1 MKEKLFKILFPK
13 KYQKILD
20 LLDTQNNLI
29 QIKWKYES
37 HIEALKNQLNAVP
50 IPQAE
55 QPTMADLM
63 RDMLHLPML
72 DFSDVDKD
80 GKPPHPLL
88 AGTKEQQLQK
98 QTRLAEVHRN
108 DVFQEVMA
116 YWINRFGNHA
126 LRKVDPSGL
135 ETKAG
140 IFSINGITAIR
151 KELERANMA
160 VKEGREPPDQF
171 DEHEVLSE

>member
-29 QIKWKYES
+29 KIKWKYES
-37 HIEALKNQLNAVP
+37 HIEELKNQLNSVP

-72 DFSDVDKD
+72 DFSDVDAK
-80 GKPPHPLL
+80 GHPPHPLL
-88 AGTKEQQLQK
+88 SGTKEQQLQK

-160 VKEGREPPDQF
+160 VREGREPPEDF
-171 DEHEVLSE
+171 DENGVLSE

>member
-1 MKEKLFKILFPK
+1 
-13 KYQKILD
+13 
-20 LLDTQNNLI
+20 
-29 QIKWKYES
+29 
-37 HIEALKNQLNAVP
+37 
-50 IPQAE
+50 
-55 QPTMADLM
+55 MADLM

-72 DFSDVDKD
+72 DFSDVDAK
-80 GKPPHPLL
+80 GHPPHPLL
-88 AGTKEQQLQK
+88 SGTKEQQLQK

-160 VKEGREPPDQF
+160 VREGREPPEDF
-171 DEHEVLSE
+171 DENGVLSE

>member
-1 MKEKLFKILFPK
+1 MFNK
-13 KYQKILD
+13 KYKNRIIELESINKTLESD
-20 LLDTQNNLI
+20 IVHIQNKFDQVNSELE
-29 QIKWKYES
+29 KK
-37 HIEALKNQLNAVP
+37 KNFS
-50 IPQAE
+50 
-55 QPTMADLM
+55 MADLM

-72 DFSDVDKD
+72 DFSDVDAK
-80 GKPPHPLL
+80 GHPPHPLL
-88 AGTKEQQLQK
+88 SGTKEQQLQK

-160 VKEGREPPDQF
+160 VREGREPPEDF
-171 DEHEVLSE
+171 DENGVLSE